1 METTE
6 QQIDDCV
13 ETYFIYIGED
23 VNGRA
28 SYACIDDLSLNDGS
42 ELSDVK
48 HGKRFYNQKLFKKN
62 NQPGSIFKVKEK
74 NNRTTVSY
82 NKDTIPI
89 DTWKN
94 QTDRVK
100 WRLDNNS
107 EATLKSMLKDA
118 ATDGV
123 REYLEPIRQV
133 YINAS
138 PSKRAA
144 VLGQIIEII
153 TKR

>member
-6 QQIDDCV
+6 QQEQQIDCV
-13 ETYFIYIGED
+13 ETYFIYLGED

-28 SYACIDDLSLNDGS
+28 KYACIDDLSLNDGS

-48 HGKRFYNQKLFKKN
+48 YGKRFYDQKLFKKN

-82 NKDTIPI
+82 DRGSYPV

-100 WRLDNNS
+100 SRIGNQ
-107 EATLKSMLKDA
+107 M
-118 ATDGV
+118 DGRKTPEEIYP
-123 REYLEPIRQV
+123 RERQ
-133 YINAS
+133 NCE
-138 PSKRAA
+138 RCC
-144 VLGQIIEII
+144 LIE
-153 TKR
+153 